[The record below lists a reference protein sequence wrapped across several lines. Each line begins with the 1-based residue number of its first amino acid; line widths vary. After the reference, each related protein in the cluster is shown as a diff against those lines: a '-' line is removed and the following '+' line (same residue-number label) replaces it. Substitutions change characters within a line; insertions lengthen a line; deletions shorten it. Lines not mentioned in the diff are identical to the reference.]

1 MKIIAKPDYFA
12 RTRIMKGLS
21 QRELARK
28 AGLSHTYISM
38 LERSLKTV
46 GPRSAKKLSDVLE
59 VPMEELFIL
68 KEQNRK

>member
-12 RTRIMKGLS
+12 RQRIMKGLS

-46 GPRSAKKLSDVLE
+46 GPRSAKKLSDALE
-59 VPMEELFIL
+59 VPMEELFII
-68 KEQNRK
+68 KSED